1 MTKILTIPQP
11 KRMDYEE
18 LAKSFATEDRMSFQM
33 GKNTEEVIGRINGF
47 ISFIKEL
54 NNEDLLRKGKQLQTA
69 IKAINTGI
77 SNQMKSFLAAKQPH
91 ELFNDPLMG
100 RVVMAKGLL
109 SVQLEEITNE
119 LASRGV

>member
-1 MTKILTIPQP
+1 
-11 KRMDYEE
+11 MDYEE

-33 GKNTEEVIGRINGF
+33 GKNTDEVIGRINKF
-47 ISFIKEL
+47 TSFIKEL
-54 NNEDLLRKGKQLQTA
+54 NNEELLKKGKQLQTA

-91 ELFNDPLMG
+91 KLFSDPLMS